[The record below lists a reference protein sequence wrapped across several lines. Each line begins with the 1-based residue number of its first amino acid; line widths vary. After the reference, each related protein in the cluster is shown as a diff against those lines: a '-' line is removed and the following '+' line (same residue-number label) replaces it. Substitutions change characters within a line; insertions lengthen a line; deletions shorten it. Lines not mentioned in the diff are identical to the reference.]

1 MERVR
6 LHCALLCIALAACCV
21 AQAPKS
27 ITYLRLGQQLVEQRS
42 QLPALSED
50 WSDALRKLYAK
61 AGIPA
66 YQIVEQTVPGSSQK
80 LLICTI
86 AGRGDSVIVVSA
98 SLARPKDEDAAAVA
112 WASLAMLPL
121 LAESLNGVSTES
133 TVLFIAFP
141 GDNHHHTGATEYVR
155 HLNEEQRKKIK
166 AAVEIS
172 GIGRGRT
179 TFDVN
184 HRDRSLSDWLAT
196 AALALGLPNMWPAY
210 EGDALEFADAKAFHS
225 AGVPAITVS
234 SQPQRLPHSFS
245 AGYTPLNQLIS
256 SEYYDTYKLL
266 CVFLVDLD
274 RVARGASPKSTITP
288 LTTEQKTAAPVFTMD
303 EVNRIIV
310 AQIDDER
317 SRHGSRILRWQGIA
331 ELQDMTCEM
340 AHSNELAT
348 GPFENFL
355 RMKQLSGTVVVFT
368 GAYPSLTPEQ
378 LQGLKVGRFQ
388 KLSVATCVVPSP
400 EEKGPIYWIAA
411 LAYE

>member
-1 MERVR
+1 MSPHR
-6 LHCALLCIALAACCV
+6 ALLSLALAISCV
-21 AQAPKS
+21 AQSPKS

-42 QLPALSED
+42 QLPAPSED

-80 LLICTI
+80 LVICTI
-86 AGRGDSVIVVSA
+86 AGRGDRVIVVSG

-121 LAESLNGVSTES
+121 LAESLNAVSTDS
-133 TVLFIAFP
+133 TILFIAFP
-141 GDNHHHTGATEYVR
+141 GDNHHHTAAEYVR
-155 HLNEEQRKKIK
+155 HLNDEQRKKIK

-172 GIGRGRT
+172 SIGRGRT
-179 TFDVN
+179 TYDVS
-184 HRDRSLSDWLAT
+184 HRDRSLADWLAT
-196 AALALGLPNMWPAY
+196 AALALGLPSLWPTY
-210 EGDALEFADAKAFHS
+210 EGDAVDFTEAKAFHS
-225 AGVPAITVS
+225 AGVPAITAS
-234 SQPQRLPHSFS
+234 SPPQRVPRSFS
-245 AGYTPLNQLIS
+245 AGYTPLNKLVA
-256 SEYYDTYKLL
+256 SEYYNTYRLL
-266 CVFLVDLD
+266 CVFLLDLD
-274 RVARGASPKSTITP
+274 RVDRGASPKSTITP

-368 GAYPSLTPEQ
+368 GTYPSLAPEQ

-388 KLSVATCVVPSP
+388 RLSVATCVVPSP
-400 EEKGPIYWIAA
+400 EAKAPTYWIAA